1 MQELTPE
8 IYESV
13 IRKILND
20 KNDTTLI
27 QFKDRY
33 TEFIRDSRPSNILV
47 TRGKNKGRILEH
59 TYTRNVVYTFNRF
72 IKHTGNLL
80 LKDIS
85 MAICEKYILNQ
96 FNKSKYSSALDFR
109 ILRAAFNK
117 AFDWG
122 LIESNPFNKMKLPKI
137 QKTNPGYV
145 TREQL
150 EIILEH
156 VAPEKLKDVY
166 RFAFLTG
173 IRLSELT
180 NLKWKNVNIKD
191 KIIQIGDDSFITK
204 SKKIRVI
211 PICDEA
217 SKILAD
223 RVPKIFSKEKAVF
236 CKSNMMPFTNDWLS
250 KSFKRAVK
258 KTELDQSIHF
268 HSLRHSFASNLVKQ
282 GASIYHLKELLGHSS
297 VAVTEIYSHLDVE
310 ALRSTVNR
318 FNNVMSS

>member
-1 MQELTPE
+1 MEYTPE
-8 IYESV
+8 IYESI

-20 KNDTTLI
+20 KNDITLI

-33 TEFIRDSRPSNILV
+33 YEFAKDSRPSSVLI
-47 TRGKNKGRILEH
+47 TRGKNKGKILEQ
-59 TYTRNVVYTFNRF
+59 TYTRNILYTFNRF
-72 IKHTGNLL
+72 IKHTGNIL
-80 LKDIS
+80 LKDVTLSIV
-85 MAICEKYILNQ
+85 EKYILTS
-96 FNKSKYSSALDFR
+96 FNKSKFAAALDFR

-117 AFDWG
+117 AVDWS
-122 LIESNPFNKMKLPKI
+122 LIITNPVAKLKLPKI
-137 QKTNPGYV
+137 QKSNPGYI

-156 VAPEKLKDVY
+156 VPEKLQDVF

-173 IRLSELT
+173 IRLAELT
-180 NLKWKNVNIKD
+180 NLRWKNVNIKD
-191 KIIQIGDDSFITK
+191 KIIQIGDDSFTTK

-217 SKILAD
+217 AKILTD
-223 RVPKIFSKEKAVF
+223 RVPKIFSKDKTVF
-236 CKSNMMPFTNDWLS
+236 CKSNRMPFTNDWLS

-258 KTELDQSIHF
+258 KTDLDQSIHF
-268 HSLRHSFASNLVKQ
+268 HSLRHSFASNLVKD

-310 ALRSTVNR
+310 ALRSTVNI
-318 FNNVMSS
+318 FNSAANN

>member
-122 LIESNPFNKMKLPKI
+122 LIESNPFNKIKLPKI
-137 QKTNPGYV
+137 QRTNPGYV

-150 EIILEH
+150 EIILEY

-166 RFAFLTG
+166 RFDFLTG
-173 IRLSELT
+173 LRLSELL
-180 NLKWKNVNIKD
+180 NLRWRNVNIAE
-191 KIIQIGDDSFITK
+191 KIIQVGDESFTTK

-217 SKILAD
+217 AKILSD
-223 RVPKIFSKEKAVF
+223 RVNKIYNKDKTVF
-236 CKSNMMPFTNDWLS
+236 CKSNGMPFTNDWVS
-250 KSFKRAVK
+250 KSFKRAVR
-258 KTELDQSIHF
+258 KTNLDQKIHL

-310 ALRSTVNR
+310 ALRSTVNK
-318 FNNVMSS
+318 FNNVVSN